1 MFNLYFRCKQR
12 FVYPKWDSVSQ
23 EPIKIEST
31 QHGLERYFLNGS
43 VTFNSLKLRWSRDKS
58 VSNPEISK
66 PADSLRKET
75 PERRRKRERKREDV
89 DEEKVGPGFRVISRL
104 KPPSRHFS
112 LFSLAG
118 VAALINFPSY
128 FFSNVWFSMKIRAVC
143 MYLPNAAFSN
153 YAASLMPPRFNRRE
167 Y

>member
-1 MFNLYFRCKQR
+1 MAASLLTRLNYDEAETNPWAIPKLANPQIVSAKRRQR
-12 FVYPKWDSVSQ
+12 
-23 EPIKIEST
+23 EGE
-31 QHGLERYFLNGS
+31 
-43 VTFNSLKLRWSRDKS
+43 
-58 VSNPEISK
+58 
-66 PADSLRKET
+66 
-75 PERRRKRERKREDV
+75 RERKREDV

-112 LFSLAG
+112 LFSL